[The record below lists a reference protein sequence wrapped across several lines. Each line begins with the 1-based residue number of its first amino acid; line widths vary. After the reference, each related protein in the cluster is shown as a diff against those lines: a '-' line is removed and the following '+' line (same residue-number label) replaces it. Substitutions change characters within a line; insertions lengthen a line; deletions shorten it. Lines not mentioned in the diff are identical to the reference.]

1 MTADLIMDI
10 LRIILGL
17 TGLWIV
23 WQVFNI
29 FTKLNR
35 NSAPDL
41 SNPESSND
49 EPHP

>member
-1 MTADLIMDI
+1 MTADFIMDI

-23 WQVFNI
+23 WQVFKI
-29 FTKLNR
+29 FKKLNR
-35 NSAPDL
+35 NSEPDL
-41 SNPESSND
+41 SNPEDSND